1 MDTEPLAFAETLARR
16 KESARRTIRDISVN
30 ELRTLVGELFPDGT
44 HPLMEP
50 ISQFIEEHRS
60 ERALRGE
67 TSDGIS
73 FVYYPQSAKGIWY
86 QYTGKLPSV
95 GRLGPTSLKLLAE
108 ILADKGSFR

>member
-16 KESARRTIRDISVN
+16 KESARRTIRDISIN
-30 ELRTLVGELFPDGT
+30 ELRTLVGELFPDDCI

-50 ISQFIEEHRS
+50 ISRFIEEHRS

-73 FVYYPQSAKGIWY
+73 FVYYPKSAKGIWY

-95 GRLGPTSLKLLAE
+95 GRLGRTSLKLLAE
-108 ILADKGSFR
+108 IMADKSSF